1 MYAKISKKG
10 QVTIPKAIRE
20 KLKIENEGGI
30 LFIVENNEVKIKSV
44 SGTNTD
50 KLAGSLKKYVKTYTP
65 LEKVRSKIQGNIAK
79 EIAEE
84 TKLKKR

>member
-30 LFIVENNEVKIKSV
+30 LFVVENNEVKIKSV

-84 TKLKKR
+84 TKLKNR

>member
-30 LFIVENNEVKIKSV
+30 LFVVENNEVKIKSV